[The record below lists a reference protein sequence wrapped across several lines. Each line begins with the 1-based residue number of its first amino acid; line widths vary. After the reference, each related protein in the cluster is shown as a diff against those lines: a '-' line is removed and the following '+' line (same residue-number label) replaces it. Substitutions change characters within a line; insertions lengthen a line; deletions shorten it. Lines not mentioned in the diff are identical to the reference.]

1 MCFEGMPYPHTL
13 GSLALSIEVLPF
25 AAVTVFSSRADGVL
39 GAIIANAMLC
49 LSKSCPSLS
58 LWYGSQWGEAKTGY

>member
-1 MCFEGMPYPHTL
+1 MLLMNV
-13 GSLALSIEVLPF
+13 I
-25 AAVTVFSSRADGVL
+25 VFSSRADGAL

-58 LWYGSQWGEAKTGY
+58 LWYGQQWGEAKADGY